1 MEIVPVSERGV
12 VVVDYVPRIADGQLT
27 DRLEAL
33 GAVVIEGP
41 KACGKTATARQRA
54 ASEVLLDVDIDAAR
68 AVAIDP
74 RLILDGPVPRL
85 LDEWQRQPRVWDAV
99 RRAVDDRSTPG
110 QFILTG
116 SATPNDDVPRHSGAG
131 RMSVMRM
138 RPMTLF
144 EQGHSS
150 GEVSL
155 GALMS
160 GDGPEAARCGLDL
173 LAYCERIV
181 VGGWPQLLGAGSETA
196 TQFVRDYLDTIVK
209 HDIDVVSGARRDP
222 HLVRRFLHAY
232 AQLTAQPARL
242 STIVARARGDVD
254 EHGDQGAPG
263 PTRWSAEPYLRAL
276 RRLMIV
282 DEVQAWSPSLRSRS
296 RLISVP
302 KRHLVDP
309 SLAAGLMDCS
319 PARLL
324 GDLNTLGYLFESL
337 ATRDLRIYAE
347 AQGGH
352 AFHYREHSGDLEV
365 DLVVEQTDGSWAGFE
380 VKLGGDLIDQAAAA
394 LTRMANTRVARPPS
408 ALAVITATEFGYRR
422 PDGVWVIP
430 LGCLGP

>member
-1 MEIVPVSERGV
+1 VLE
-12 VVVDYVPRIADGQLT
+12 YVPRLADGQLT

-54 ASEVLLDVDIDAAR
+54 ASEVLLDVDIEAIR

-85 LDEWQRQPRVWDAV
+85 IDEWQRQPRVWDAV
-99 RRAVDDRSTPG
+99 RRAVDDRSAPG

-131 RMSVMRM
+131 RISVMRM

-160 GDGPEAARCGLDL
+160 GDPPGASHSELDL
-173 LAYCERIV
+173 PAYAKRIV
-181 VGGWPQLLGAGSETA
+181 IGGWPQLLGAEPATA
-196 TQFVRDYLDTIVK
+196 AQFVRDYLDTIVE
-209 HDIDVVSGARRDP
+209 HDIELVSGARRDP
-222 HLVRRFLHAY
+222 RLVRRFLHAY
-232 AQLTAQPARL
+232 AQLTAHPARL
-242 STIVARARGDVD
+242 STIVNRARGDVAHD
-254 EHGDQGAPG
+254 DVADG
-263 PTRWSAEPYLRAL
+263 PTRWSADPYIRAL
-276 RRLMIV
+276 RRMMIV
-282 DEVQAWSPSLRSRS
+282 DEVEAWSPSLRSRS

-309 SLAAGLMDCS
+309 SLAAGLMECS
-319 PARLL
+319 PARLM

-337 ATRDLRIYAE
+337 ATRDLRVYAE
-347 AQGGH
+347 SQGGH
-352 AFHYREHSGDLEV
+352 VFHYREHSGDLEV

-380 VKLGGDLIDQAAAA
+380 VKLGGDLIDEAAAA
-394 LTRMANTRVARPPS
+394 LTRMADTRVTRAPS
-408 ALAVITATEFGYRR
+408 VLAVITGTEFGYRR

>member
-1 MEIVPVSERGV
+1 
-12 VVVDYVPRIADGQLT
+12 VVDYVPRIADGQLT
-27 DRLEAL
+27 DRLAAL
-33 GAVVIEGP
+33 GALVIEGP

-54 ASEVLLDVDIDAAR
+54 ASEVLLDVDVDAVR

-74 RLILDGPVPRL
+74 RLVLDGPVPRL
-85 LDEWQRQPRVWDAV
+85 LDEWQREPRVWDAV
-99 RRAVDDRSTPG
+99 RRAVDDRSAPG

-131 RMSVMRM
+131 RISVMRM
-138 RPMTLF
+138 RPMSLF

-155 GALMS
+155 AALMS
-160 GDGPEAARCGLDL
+160 GDAPGASRCELDL
-173 LAYCERIV
+173 RGYTERIV
-181 VGGWPQLLGAGSETA
+181 VGGWPQLLGADSATA
-196 TQFVRDYLDTIVK
+196 MQFVRDYLGTIVE

-222 HLVRRFLHAY
+222 RLVRRFLHAY
-232 AQLTAQPARL
+232 AQLTAHPARL
-242 STIVARARGDVD
+242 STIIDRARD
-254 EHGDQGAPG
+254 EEVAPDDDSARG
-263 PTRWSAEPYLRAL
+263 PTRWSADPYLRAL
-276 RRLMIV
+276 RRMMIV
-282 DEVQAWSPSLRSRS
+282 DEVDAWSPSLRSRS
-296 RLISVP
+296 RLMSVP

-309 SLAAGLMDCS
+309 SLAAGLMECS
-319 PARLL
+319 PGRLL

-352 AFHYREHSGDLEV
+352 VFHYRERDGDLEV
-365 DLVVEQTDGSWAGFE
+365 DLVVEQPGGGWAGFE
-380 VKLGGDLIDQAAAA
+380 VKLGGDLVDEAAAA
-394 LTRMANTRVARPPS
+394 LSRLATTRVARAPS
-408 ALAVITATEFGYRR
+408 ALAVITGTEYGYRR

>member
-1 MEIVPVSERGV
+1 MLE
-12 VVVDYVPRIADGQLT
+12 YVPRLADGQLT

-54 ASEVLLDVDIDAAR
+54 ASEVLLDVDIEALR

-85 LDEWQRQPRVWDAV
+85 IDEWQREPRVWDAV
-99 RRAVDDRSTPG
+99 RRAVDDRSAPG

-116 SATPNDDVPRHSGAG
+116 SATPNDVVPRHSGAG
-131 RMSVMRM
+131 RISVMRM

-160 GDGPEAARCGLDL
+160 GDPPAASHSELDL
-173 LAYCERIV
+173 PAYTERIV
-181 VGGWPQLLGAGSETA
+181 IGGWPQLLGAEPATA
-196 TQFVRDYLDTIVK
+196 AQFVRDYLDTIVE
-209 HDIDVVSGARRDP
+209 HDIELVSGARRDP
-222 HLVRRFLHAY
+222 RLVRRFLHAY
-232 AQLTAQPARL
+232 AQLTAHPARL
-242 STIVARARGDVD
+242 STIVNRARGDV
-254 EHGDQGAPG
+254 EHDDDVADG
-263 PTRWSAEPYLRAL
+263 PTRWSADPYIRAL
-276 RRLMIV
+276 RRMMIV
-282 DEVQAWSPSLRSRS
+282 DEVEAWSPALRSRS

-309 SLAAGLMDCS
+309 SLAAGLMECS
-319 PARLL
+319 PARLM

-337 ATRDLRIYAE
+337 ATRDLRVYAE
-347 AQGGH
+347 SQGGH
-352 AFHYREHSGDLEV
+352 VFHYREHSGDLEV

-380 VKLGGDLIDQAAAA
+380 VKLGGDLIDDAAAA
-394 LTRMANTRVARPPS
+394 LTRMADTRVTRAPS
-408 ALAVITATEFGYRR
+408 VLAVITGTEFGYRR

>member
-1 MEIVPVSERGV
+1 MLG
-12 VVVDYVPRIADGQLT
+12 YVPRIADGQLT
-27 DRLEAL
+27 DRLAAL

-41 KACGKTATARQRA
+41 KACGKTATARERA
-54 ASEVLLDVDIDAAR
+54 ASEVLLDVDVDAVR

-74 RLILDGPVPRL
+74 RLVLDGPVPRL
-85 LDEWQRQPRVWDAV
+85 IDEWQREPRVWDAV
-99 RRAVDDRSTPG
+99 RRAVDDRSAPG

-131 RMSVMRM
+131 RISVMRM

-155 GALMS
+155 AALLS
-160 GDGPEAARCGLDL
+160 GDEPGASRCELDL
-173 LAYCERIV
+173 RGYTERIV
-181 VGGWPQLLGAGSETA
+181 VGGWPQLLGAGSTTA
-196 TQFVRDYLDTIVK
+196 MQFVRDYLDTIIE

-222 HLVRRFLHAY
+222 RLVRRFMHAY
-232 AQLTAQPARL
+232 AQVTAHPARL
-242 STIVARARGDVD
+242 STIIDRAQGNEV
-254 EHGDQGAPG
+254 EHADDAAVG
-263 PTRWSAEPYLRAL
+263 PTRWSADPYLRAL
-276 RRLMIV
+276 RRMMIV
-282 DEVQAWSPSLRSRS
+282 DEVDAWSPALRSRS

-309 SLAAGLMDCS
+309 SLAAGLMECS

-324 GDLNTLGYLFESL
+324 GDLNTLGYMFESL

-347 AQGGH
+347 AQDAH
-352 AFHYREHSGDLEV
+352 IYHYRERAGDLEI
-365 DLVVEQTDGSWAGFE
+365 DLVVEQPGGGWAGFE
-380 VKLGGDLIDQAAAA
+380 VKLGGDLVDEAAAA
-394 LTRMANTRVARPPS
+394 LIRMATTRVSRAPS
-408 ALAVITATEFGYRR
+408 ALAVITGTEYGYRR
-422 PDGVWVIP
+422 PDGVWVVP